1 MEGGAA
7 NMKYRTINEWEHFD
21 FSEAYISDIQKING
35 CFQMTLDQVV
45 ICPENSKNRDIR
57 KMRTNGLLFQ
67 IQDGN
72 VESLIE
78 EGYRVYNADGKLLH
92 QYEDQEIPPE
102 SWNELLKSFTDGE
115 CSLYQVEKSE
125 NLYTYMIDASNDH
138 SYILRVSGAR
148 DIEEWDKFFNL

>member
-1 MEGGAA
+1 MLTA
-7 NMKYRTINEWEHFD
+7 
-21 FSEAYISDIQKING
+21 
-35 CFQMTLDQVV
+35 
-45 ICPENSKNRDIR
+45 
-57 KMRTNGLLFQ
+57 
-67 IQDGN
+67 
-72 VESLIE
+72 
-78 EGYRVYNADGKLLH
+78 
-92 QYEDQEIPPE
+92 